1 MSIDP
6 NWEPPRKD
14 PPKIIKS
21 FKKIGNDLCN
31 PEKAG
36 INLSV
41 ADVVSIGAVIVF
53 LCFAF
58 LTALIFLFV

>member
-1 MSIDP
+1 MTIDP

-14 PPKIIKS
+14 PPKLVKS
-21 FKKIGNDLCN
+21 LKKIGEDLCN

-41 ADVVSIGAVIVF
+41 GDVFCIGAVIVF
-53 LCFAF
+53 LCFAV